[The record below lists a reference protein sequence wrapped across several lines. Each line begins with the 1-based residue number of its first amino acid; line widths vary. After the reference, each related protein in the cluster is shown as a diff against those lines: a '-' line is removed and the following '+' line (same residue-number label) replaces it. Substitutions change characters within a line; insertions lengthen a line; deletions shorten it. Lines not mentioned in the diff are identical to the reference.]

1 MLADF
6 PLPGQPPCGGV
17 EVVVKTLV
25 GGLARRDDVDLH
37 LLVSRAD
44 VRHPCVM
51 PVSKN
56 ATVHF
61 LPRFGRLELPTFF
74 LHDRILFHAVL
85 RSLRPDVVH
94 AQNLGRYA
102 YVCGALGF
110 RYALT
115 VHGVTSLEERVV
127 GCSSPRMRLRQVLLR
142 HVEANSL
149 RRADAIVANSSYVGR
164 MVEGKQR
171 QRVECIPNPVEPL
184 FFAPDATTPNEGRVV
199 WVGRFSR
206 LKGVDVLLRAWPR
219 VRREVPRAHLRLIG
233 APGEALGTAEMQS
246 LVRQPE
252 VEVMGPMHGE
262 ALRAEYAS
270 AVALVLPSRQEN
282 APLVVG
288 EAMAVGRPV
297 VASRVGGIPD
307 MVQDGETGWLC
318 EPANEDSLAECLI
331 RLLRDSD
338 QQRRMGRA
346 ARVKAEVSV
355 RLEPIVERHVHL
367 YHQLASRRDK
377 RHFGWSW

>member
-6 PLPGQPPCGGV
+6 PLPGQPPRGGV
-17 EVVVKTLV
+17 ESVVNTLV
-25 GGLARRDDVDLH
+25 GGFCRRDEIDLH

-44 VRHPCVM
+44 VRQPCVV

-56 ATVHF
+56 TTAHF
-61 LPRFGRLELPTFF
+61 LPQFGRLELPTLF
-74 LHDRILFHAVL
+74 LHDRIRFHAAL

-102 YVCGALGF
+102 YVCGALGY

-115 VHGVTSLEERVV
+115 VHGVTSVEERVV
-127 GCSSPRMRLRQVLLR
+127 GSLGPRMRLRQGLLR
-142 HVEANSL
+142 HVESSSL
-149 RRADAIVANSSYVGR
+149 RRAEVIVANSSYVGR
-164 MVEGKQR
+164 IVPAKQR
-171 QRVECIPNPVEPL
+171 QRVAFIPNPVDAL
-184 FFAPDATTPNEGRVV
+184 FFAPHMTVPEEGRVV

-206 LKGVDVLLRAWPR
+206 LKGIDVLLRAWPR
-219 VRREVPRAHLRLIG
+219 VRREVPRAHLRLVG
-233 APGEALGTAEMQS
+233 APGDPHYTAELQP
-246 LVRQPE
+246 LVRQAG
-252 VEVMGPMHGE
+252 VEVIGPMHGQ

-270 AVALVLPSRQEN
+270 AVALVLPSLQEN

-288 EAMAVGRPV
+288 EAMAVGRAV
-297 VASRVGGIPD
+297 VATRVGGTAD

-318 EPANEDSLAECLI
+318 EPGDVNCLADCLI

-346 ARVKAEVSV
+346 ARAKAESCV
-355 RLEPIVERHVHL
+355 RVEPIVDRHVQL
-367 YHQLASRRDK
+367 YHHLASRRDK
-377 RHFGWSW
+377 GDLGWRR